1 MTTAI
6 FQFADNAWLAHP
18 DHNNCVDS
26 TVQLVLCFASRE
38 ILATPGIYATVKNK
52 FPNAQ
57 VALSSTAGEIYD
69 DRVQDD
75 SFVAAAIT
83 FKSTT
88 IASASVNIS
97 DFSNS
102 DDAAKALVNKLPK
115 QDLVYI
121 LVLSDGS
128 MVNGSELVKGLNMA
142 VDNRIMITGGLAGDG
157 SNFTATLVGLNEQP
171 AQGNIVAIGFY
182 GSELT
187 VTHGS
192 QGGWQT
198 FGLEKEV
205 TLSAGNKLFEL
216 DNNSA
221 LEIYKKYLG
230 SEADNLPGSALLFP
244 LSVIIPGSTQP
255 VVRTILSIDNE
266 ENSMTFAG
274 DIPLGS
280 KVRFMKA
287 NFDMLTS
294 AAAEAAQNTMPD
306 KKIQPDFSL
315 LVSCVGRKIILGLRT
330 EEEVEAVQESLGNK
344 TPVAGFYS
352 YGEISPFN
360 EGGNCRLH
368 NQTMTITS
376 FYELA

>member
-6 FQFADNAWLAHP
+6 FQFANNEWLAHP
-18 DHNNCVDS
+18 DHSICHDD

-38 ILATPGIYATVKNK
+38 ILAKPGIYDTVRKK
-52 FPNAQ
+52 FPHAQ
-57 VALSSTAGEIYD
+57 VALSSTAGEIFN
-69 DRVQDD
+69 DRVQDH

-83 FKSTT
+83 FKATT
-88 IASASVNIS
+88 IATAAVNIK

-102 DDAAKALVNKLPK
+102 YDAATALVNKLP
-115 QDLVYI
+115 QQELAYI

-128 MVNGSELVKGLNMA
+128 MVNGSELVKGLNRA
-142 VDNRIMITGGLAGDG
+142 VDNRILITGGLAGDG
-157 SNFTATLVGLNEQP
+157 SDFSETLVGLNEQP
-171 AQGNIVAIGFY
+171 AQGNVVAIGLY
-182 GSELT
+182 GTQLT

-192 QGGWQT
+192 HGGWQT

-205 TLSAGNKLFEL
+205 TSAAGNKLFAL
-216 DNNSA
+216 DNKSA

-230 SEADNLPGSALLFP
+230 PEANNLPGSALMFP
-244 LSVIIPGSTQP
+244 LSVIMPGSTQP
-255 VVRTILSIDNE
+255 VVRTILSIDNDE
-266 ENSMTFAG
+266 SSMTFAG
-274 DIPLGS
+274 DIPPGS

-294 AAAEAAQNTMPD
+294 AAAEAAHNTMPD

-344 TPVAGFYS
+344 TPVTGFYS
-352 YGEISPFN
+352 YGEIAPFN

-376 FYELA
+376 FYEFA